1 MKRNP
6 SMNEPDTRSV
16 PERFQ
21 GARDLN
27 AHRLQPRRHFCE
39 DLARQWRFRI
49 FLAFSFVIE
58 CGSCAPGRLPSETT
72 TLKRV
77 GAREA
82 LRRRISRRRYQK
94 WSRTFQDRTLHR
106 KHRGSTPWGE
116 DPKNE
121 KSGAQS

>member
-6 SMNEPDTRSV
+6 SMNESDTRSV

-49 FLAFSFVIE
+49 FLAFSLRYRVRQLRTGTPPKRDDDAQAG
-58 CGSCAPGRLPSETT
+58 GSER
-72 TLKRV
+72 
-77 GAREA
+77 GA
-82 LRRRISRRRYQK
+82 
-94 WSRTFQDRTLHR
+94 
-106 KHRGSTPWGE
+106 
-116 DPKNE
+116 
-121 KSGAQS
+121 